1 MTEDR
6 SHRSGTWKKIL
17 FLIAILLSL
26 QFFAKP
32 STASTEKVTFYAQGC
47 HICIIDYFRELT
59 SSLSKIGINDVQVV
73 DNEATVTSAETQL
86 YQKLNVPDDMRG
98 KCVVSVDDRFLFINY
113 VSVDIVSDFL
123 ANHSRQYN
131 SIVIY
136 QDSLYEKYRIL
147 FEDGNL
153 VECDDKTSAFETIG
167 NTKITLPFLT
177 VIPLIIVSG
186 LIDSINPC
194 AFAVMFFFLAFLY
207 VARRDSSEDVR
218 PKVRLVGTVYII
230 GVYISYLLIGL
241 AVIDVFMITPFPN
254 LIKTIVAALV
264 VFLGAVNVKD
274 YFWPGKWLSLKI
286 PKSQWR
292 TIAGWMHK
300 FTIPSAFIVGLLVS
314 VVEFPCTGGVY
325 LGILGLLAS
334 SATFMQGLTYL
345 MIYNVMFVLPL
356 IIILIVSSNKRVVE
370 KMRAWNI
377 SQEKPM
383 RLISGL
389 VMVLMGVYLLLSA
402 F

>member
-1 MTEDR
+1 VREDH
-6 SHRSGTWKKIL
+6 SHSRGIWKRIL
-17 FLIAILLSL
+17 LLMAILLSS
-26 QFFAKP
+26 QFFVKP
-32 STASTEKVTFYAQGC
+32 STASNEKVTFYATGC
-47 HICIIDYFRELT
+47 HVCINRYFEELQ
-59 SSLSKIGINDVQVV
+59 SSLSEKGIKDVQKVTDDTSV
-73 DNEATVTSAETQL
+73 SEAQKQL
-86 YQKLNVPDDMRG
+86 YQNLNVPEDMRG
-98 KCVVSVDDRFLFINY
+98 KAVVSVDDHYLFINY
-113 VSVDIVSDFL
+113 VPVSIILNFL
-123 ANHSRQYN
+123 ANHSRGY
-131 SIVIY
+131 STIVICWDALSETY
-136 QDSLYEKYRIL
+136 KILYADGSIAECADEGSL
-147 FEDGNL
+147 FQ
-153 VECDDKTSAFETIG
+153 SIG
-167 NTKITLPFLT
+167 ESRGRLPFFT
-177 VIPLIIVSG
+177 VLPLVIVSG

-207 VARRDSSEDVR
+207 MARRDPSEDVR

-241 AVIDVFMITPFPN
+241 AVIDVFRITPFPN

-264 VFLGAVNVKD
+264 IFLGAVNVKD

-334 SATFMQGLTYL
+334 SATFTQGLTYL

-356 IIILIVSSNKRVVE
+356 IAILIVSSNKRVVE

-402 F
+402 L

>member
-1 MTEDR
+1 VPVNI
-6 SHRSGTWKKIL
+6 IL
-17 FLIAILLSL
+17 
-26 QFFAKP
+26 
-32 STASTEKVTFYAQGC
+32 
-47 HICIIDYFRELT
+47 
-59 SSLSKIGINDVQVV
+59 
-73 DNEATVTSAETQL
+73 
-86 YQKLNVPDDMRG
+86 
-98 KCVVSVDDRFLFINY
+98 
-113 VSVDIVSDFL
+113 DFL
-123 ANHSRQYN
+123 ANHSRWFH
-131 SIVIY
+131 SIAIY
-136 QDSLYEKYRIL
+136 RDALFERYKVLYE
-147 FEDGNL
+147 DGSI
-153 VECDDKTSAFETIG
+153 VECDNESALFESIG
-167 NTKITLPFLT
+167 NTRTSLQFFT
-177 VIPLIIVSG
+177 VFPLIIVSG

-207 VARRDSSEDVR
+207 MARRDSSEDVR

-264 VFLGAVNVKD
+264 IFLGAVNVKD

-286 PKSQWR
+286 PKSRWR

-300 FTIPSAFIVGLLVS
+300 FTIPSAFVVGLLVS

-334 SATFMQGLTYL
+334 SATFTQGLTYL